1 MKLTSTQWQGII
13 HAILVGA
20 QCYVALKRPDL
31 VPIATPMIAILAA
44 AFGIGMQE
52 KK

>member
-13 HAILVGA
+13 HAVLVGI
-20 QCYVALKRPDL
+20 QVYVATKRPDL
-31 VPIATPMIAILAA
+31 VPVVTPVVAILAA
-44 AFGIGMQE
+44 TFGIAMQE